1 MCKVDQMVIEVG
13 SLQEKAKAERRVDEI
28 LDFAIEYRTT
38 GLYPEGLNAN
48 KKRAVRKRATAIIV
62 DQGEVFLKKKYKVR
76 LYITCMYVRIMCAC
90 MCFYSFCLFTWM
102 NIDFGMAEGE
112 GGDRYQRES

>member
-1 MCKVDQMVIEVG
+1 MAIEHG
-13 SLQEKAKAERRVDEI
+13 NLLKKAKADRRVDEI

-62 DQGEVFLKKKYKVR
+62 DQGEVFLKKKHKVR
-76 LYITCMYVRIMCAC
+76 LYITCMYVRIIPPLHNNVRIC
-90 MCFYSFCLFTWM
+90 MLLYAFCLFMRM

-112 GGDRYQRES
+112 GGDR